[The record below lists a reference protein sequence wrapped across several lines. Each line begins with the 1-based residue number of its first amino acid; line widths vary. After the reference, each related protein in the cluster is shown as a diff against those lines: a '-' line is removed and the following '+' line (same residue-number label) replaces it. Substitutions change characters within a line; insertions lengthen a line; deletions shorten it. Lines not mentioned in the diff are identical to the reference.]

1 MSVIPKSRDNW
12 IVGIKAHHANPMTAI
27 HLPMFNTDTMNFWKS
42 GNDTNC
48 YHCYRG
54 HTCTGDTQIHST
66 RDKRGFP
73 ITRSLRKWLRRLC
86 AIEPVIGHM
95 KSDDRMDRNYLKGK
109 EGDTIN
115 ALLCGCGANIGKLI
129 KAFFLSFGVFT
140 KIREKMLHHIKITG
154 IVKIPSCQNI
164 S

>member
-1 MSVIPKSRDNW
+1 
-12 IVGIKAHHANPMTAI
+12 MTAI
-27 HLPMFNTDTMNFWKS
+27 QLPMFNTDTAHGAES

-48 YHCYRG
+48 DHCYRG
-54 HTCTGDTQIHST
+54 HTCTGDMQIHST
-66 RDKRGFP
+66 RDKRGLP
-73 ITRSLRKWLRRLC
+73 ITRSLRKWLWQQY
-86 AIEPVIGHM
+86 AVEQVFGNM
-95 KSDDRMDRNYLKGK
+95 KSDNRLVRNYLKGK

-129 KAFFLSFGVFT
+129 KAFFLSFGVVT